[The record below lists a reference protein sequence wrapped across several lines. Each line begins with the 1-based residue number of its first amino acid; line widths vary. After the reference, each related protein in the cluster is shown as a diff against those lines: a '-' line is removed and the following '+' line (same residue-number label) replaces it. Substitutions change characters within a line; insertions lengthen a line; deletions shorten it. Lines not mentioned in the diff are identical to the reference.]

1 MKNMEISPPSQQ
13 KQLYKESVL
22 SQPQLARYRKS
33 LFYRIMIGFIF
44 CFLLVC
50 ERVFRSNFNLWEI
63 SALESIQSK
72 LQASFNLNE
81 DFRWLYRG
89 IGYLGDFKFYCLIM
103 THLFVSMYVSI
114 DAIIGLKCLFVHCIS
129 FYLLTLLELFYQGAR
144 PFWVSENIIAF
155 FCDNSYTN
163 PSVLTFG
170 FFFDGSILL
179 ALYLKK
185 AKEIKL
191 LERVNLDEEEEEE
204 IEENH
209 DKITFFLKVLV
220 VFGILVAHVLLLL
233 RYIIGLLFICD
244 YVMGLIYFAICFT
257 IVGYFDFY
265 IDKLIKSSTVLKKK
279 ARGMV
284 FGWIVFLIL
293 SVLLAYVIFLC
304 SGGVPPIF
312 WLNNYVR
319 ICKIDSK

>member
-1 MKNMEISPPSQQ
+1 MEIAPP
-13 KQLYKESVL
+13 KKHLYKDSVL

-50 ERVFRSNFNLWEI
+50 ERVFRSNFDIWEI
-63 SALESIQSK
+63 SVLENAQNK
-72 LQASFNLNE
+72 LRSSFNLNE

-89 IGYLGDFKFYCLIM
+89 LGYLGDFKFYCLIM

-129 FYLLTLLELFYQGAR
+129 LYILTLLEMVYQGPR
-144 PFWVSENIIAF
+144 PFWVSDNITAF

-191 LERVNLDEEEEEE
+191 LERVNLDEEEEE

-209 DKITFFLKVLV
+209 DKITFFLKFLV
-220 VFGILVAHVLLLL
+220 IFGILVAHVLLLL

-257 IVGYFDFY
+257 IVQYFDFY

-293 SVLLAYVIFLC
+293 AVLLAYIIFLC
-304 SGGVPPIF
+304 SGDVPPIF
-312 WLNNYVR
+312 WLHNYV
-319 ICKIDSK
+319 KY